1 MATIYD
7 VAARAGVSPATVSRV
22 LNGASV
28 SPAKA
33 RLVRKAA
40 ADLSYRPSRVARRLR
55 NQSSELIA
63 LMIPDIENPFFTALA
78 RGVEDRI
85 QEAGYSVVLCNTDD
99 DPAKENKYL
108 DVVESEA
115 MAGVILAPSVAG
127 GDLLKLVSKGRPMVA
142 VDRATGLDID
152 AVMIDNRAAGIAA
165 TDALYD
171 AGYERVACIAGPRE
185 IEATEERSLGWM
197 RASET
202 RELGFAHER
211 YLRHANYRV
220 DGGRAAMRE
229 LLEMAEPP
237 DAVLTTNNLL
247 GVGAIQVLVEADMPP
262 PTIGVAVFGELPFS
276 TLAPDAIT
284 QVHLP
289 TRHLGRTAAAMLL
302 ERIGGDTQ
310 PARTVSLRATIGPRP
325 LAGREL

>member
-1 MATIYD
+1 VATIYD

-22 LNGASV
+22 LNGAPV
-28 SPAKA
+28 SADK
-33 RLVRKAA
+33 VRMVKKAA
-40 ADLSYRPSRVARRLR
+40 ADLKYRPSRVARRLR

-63 LMIPDIENPFFTALA
+63 LMIPDVENPFFTALA

-99 DPAKENKYL
+99 DPEKENKYL

-127 GDLLKLVSKGRPMVA
+127 GDLLRLVSKGRPMVA

-165 TDALYD
+165 TRALYD

-185 IEATEERSLGWM
+185 IEATEERSIGWM

-202 RELGFAHER
+202 RDLGFEYEN

-220 DGGRAAMRE
+220 DGGRAAMHE
-229 LLEMAEPP
+229 LLELSEPP

-247 GVGAIQVLVEADMPP
+247 GVGAIQVLVEAGMTP

-276 TLAPDAIT
+276 TLPPDAVT

-302 ERIGGDTQ
+302 ERIAGDTQ
-310 PARTVSLRATIGPRP
+310 PARTVSLRATIGPMSLPARD
-325 LAGREL
+325 L